1 MKKFTIFSVLLTI
14 VVVVVVGQ
22 ILVDEYLP
30 DLKTDVSDSISF
42 SLPDSINTSDSGERV
57 FGSDLSFGDTTPAES
72 SEKVE
77 IKTPYDFAQI
87 PNKTHPSPV
96 ASQPPAS
103 TQPQDSPLK
112 DFEDFTD
119 GYSSEVSGNFED
131 VVLRED
137 QIKSA
142 GFVGAY
148 LEVEDHENLL
158 FKSVPTDDIDDVSM
172 DKIAIRTSDRFLAR
186 VYVFRTGINT
196 NIRDVYQLL
205 RSKSFQVPSVNV
217 NETNDFGINSFYF
230 NDSRR
235 SGVVFLVVRI
245 GNMIYAFS
253 YPQDYHSQIKNLI
266 QLLEW
271 EVR

>member
-30 DLKTDVSDSISF
+30 DLKTDVSDSISI
-42 SLPDSINTSDSGERV
+42 SLPSSINNSNSGENV
-57 FGSDLSFGDTTPAES
+57 FGADLSFGDTTPSNNFEN
-72 SEKVE
+72 VG
-77 IKTPYDFAQI
+77 TTQPVNNQQI
-87 PNKTHPSPV
+87 PQATPQNPV
-96 ASQPPAS
+96 TTNPAN
-103 TQPQDSPLK
+103 SPLN
-112 DFEDFTD
+112 DFEDFT
-119 GYSSEVSGNFED
+119 SPQSTQVAGNFGN

-148 LEVEDHENLL
+148 LEVEDHDGLL
-158 FKSVPTDDIDDVSM
+158 FKSVPTDDINDLTM
-172 DKIAIRTSDRFLAR
+172 DKIAIRTTDQFLAR
-186 VYVFRTGINT
+186 VYVFRAGINS

-205 RSKSFQVPSVNV
+205 RSKSLQVPSVSV
-217 NETNDFGINSFYF
+217 NETNDFAVNSFYF

-235 SGVVFLVVRI
+235 TGVVFLVVRI
-245 GNMIYAFS
+245 GNMVYAFS
-253 YPQDYHSQIKNLI
+253 YPQNYHSQIKNLI